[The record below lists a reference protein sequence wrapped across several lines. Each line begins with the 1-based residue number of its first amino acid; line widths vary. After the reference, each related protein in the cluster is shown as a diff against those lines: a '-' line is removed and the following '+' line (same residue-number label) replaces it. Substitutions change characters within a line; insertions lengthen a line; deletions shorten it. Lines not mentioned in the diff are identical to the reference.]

1 MKHTILLLA
10 FCGMVWAADHSASD
24 EQSVRAAVQ
33 QFNDAARKGDEAA
46 LNKLL
51 SADLI
56 YVHSS
61 AKVETKAECIA
72 ALVAGKPDFQV
83 APGVQVKL
91 HGNSAVVHGKMTFNG
106 TQNGAPVKSDLDF
119 LQIWVKSG
127 RGWQMVARHTT
138 RITS

>member
-1 MKHTILLLA
+1 MKYTLFLLA
-10 FCGMVWAADHSASD
+10 VSSFVWAADQPSSD
-24 EQSVRAAVQ
+24 EQAVRAAVQ
-33 QFNDAARKGDEAA
+33 QFNDAARKGDKAA

-91 HGNSAVVHGKMTFNG
+91 HGNSAVVHGKMTFKG